1 VGPGEVVVIRF
12 LPAFLGVQLLA
23 AALPALPALSGT
35 QTVKLAAGEG
45 PPAEVKIDAALV
57 SAALAASARDFKQQ
71 PNELTWQAVSQSIK
85 ALLSDARSGRAASAL
100 LIKAN
105 PELKDLGLQVLSAG
119 GAELWT
125 FPKIAQ
131 ARELLV
137 RWQETRARPPAR
149 AGRIAGSAVAS
160 RVQSLYWPT
169 NVAIGEARVI
179 DVPSPRALPAEA
191 PRDKK
196 AVAASSAARP
206 KIEGGRFLVILG
218 SDRAGGNLWIKS
230 FKLAADGWKENQQLL
245 SGIPPYL
252 LSNVKG
258 KLSFSGSDLSLT
270 IQPPGTR
277 VPEHTPAG
285 PAGEPVSPSY
295 KLALRLVNGRYAL
308 EGKAVEDTPYNAVYQ
323 FSQALASGRLDVAK
337 AWLVDPKLFTV
348 ARYVKLS
355 GNSPGAMRILNMSG
369 PPSGTYRFRLVT
381 FDKNDLVLDV
391 GKSKTLW
398 AIRAIFVAPADPLIQ
413 QIARDL
419 PAWEAAPEA
428 STDSGKPGA
437 APPAGR

>member
-1 VGPGEVVVIRF
+1 MVAIRF
-12 LPAFLGVQLLA
+12 LPAFLGVQLLTVV
-23 AALPALPALSGT
+23 LPALPALSGA
-35 QTVKLAAGEG
+35 QAVKLAAGEA
-45 PPAEVKIDAALV
+45 PPAEVKFDQTLV
-57 SAALAASARDFKQQ
+57 SAALAASVREFQKQ
-71 PNELTWQAVSQSIK
+71 PNELTWQAVFQSVK
-85 ALLSDARSGRAASAL
+85 VLLSDLRSGRAASAL

-105 PELKDLGLQVLSAG
+105 PELQDLELKVLPAG

-125 FPKIAQ
+125 FPKIVQ

-137 RWQETRARPPAR
+137 RWQETRARAPAR
-149 AGRIAGSAVAS
+149 AGRPGALTVAS

-169 NVAIGEARVI
+169 NVAIGEARII
-179 DVPSPRALPAEA
+179 DVPGPRALPGETT
-191 PRDKK
+191 RDKK
-196 AVAASSAARP
+196 LVAASSAAKQ

-218 SDRAGGNLWIKS
+218 SAGGNLWIKS

-277 VPEHTPAG
+277 APEHAIAG
-285 PAGEPVSPSY
+285 PAGEPASPSY

-323 FSQALASGRLDVAK
+323 FTQALLAGRLDVAK
-337 AWLVDPKLFTV
+337 AWLVDPKLITV

-369 PPSGTYRFRLVT
+369 PPAGTYRFRLVT
-381 FDKNDLVLDV
+381 FEKNDLVLDV
-391 GKSKTLW
+391 VKSKTLW
-398 AIRAIFVAPADPLIQ
+398 AIRAIFVTPADALIQ

-419 PAWEAAPEA
+419 PAAEAAPDA
-428 STDSGKPGA
+428 STDSGKPAA